1 MSRYQPGGIWQRN
14 GTGRGRELPR
24 IFQGMG
30 GNAGILRNMV
40 RKGSGD
46 S

>member
-1 MSRYQPGGIWQRN
+1 MSRYQPGGVWQRN
-14 GTGRGRELPR
+14 GTGRGRLPR

-30 GNAGILRNMV
+30 GNVGILRNMV